1 MPDKGAICCDSAL
14 ASHLQHELQ
23 FPVFFL
29 RWGKHRQR
37 KESKSCPAMFSASFK
52 FRCEPV
58 ATISAEARHKVFSMP
73 VLTKQAASATQGQCQ
88 K

>member
-1 MPDKGAICCDSAL
+1 MIAK
-14 ASHLQHELQ
+14 ASTKK
-23 FPVFFL
+23 
-29 RWGKHRQR
+29 RKHKMHCYVLGFVQI
-37 KESKSCPAMFSASFK
+37 
-52 FRCEPV
+52 RCEPV